1 MITEKYYFTLIEF
14 HIIFNISILHK
25 YRFDN
30 CERRIVKV
38 GQLFIVPYTESN
50 GSSQQLHVLL
60 FKVQSWYENR
70 GTNVSQSGNSV

>member
-38 GQLFIVPYTESN
+38 SQLFIVPYTESN
-50 GSSQQLHVLL
+50 GS
-60 FKVQSWYENR
+60 
-70 GTNVSQSGNSV
+70 